1 VAAASTTIIAAK
13 AQKHGPALFLLGRRQ
28 DRARAT
34 DQRGYAA
41 QQNNRGLEKWFPTR
55 SKRGRGPV
63 EGIRASDKHRNSAL
77 VPLGKCS

>member
-1 VAAASTTIIAAK
+1 MPEPRTSA
-13 AQKHGPALFLLGRRQ
+13 
-28 DRARAT
+28 DN
-34 DQRGYAA
+34 AA

-77 VPLGKCS
+77 VPLGKCSGEC

>member
-1 VAAASTTIIAAK
+1 MPEPRTSAAN
-13 AQKHGPALFLLGRRQ
+13 
-28 DRARAT
+28 
-34 DQRGYAA
+34 AA

-55 SKRGRGPV
+55 SGPV